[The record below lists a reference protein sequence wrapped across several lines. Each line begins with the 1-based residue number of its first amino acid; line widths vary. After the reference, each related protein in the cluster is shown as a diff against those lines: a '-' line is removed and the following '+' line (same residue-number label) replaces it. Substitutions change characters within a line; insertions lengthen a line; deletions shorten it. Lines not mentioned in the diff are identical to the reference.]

1 MKVMDKVDPLKI
13 LFDAVNLN
21 QTFAEH
27 LLGIECRLGWETHKD
42 TVGHSE
48 IRVRVS
54 AESR

>member
-27 LLGIECRLGWETHKD
+27 LLGIECRLG
-42 TVGHSE
+42 
-48 IRVRVS
+48 
-54 AESR
+54 